1 MRWVKGKEVPP
12 LLRVSSC
19 PVAQD
24 PEPRT
29 SKCVPCGSSVACLLS
44 ELAHGRLFWS
54 LAVLDVA
61 CDELQSLSFH
71 RRTILLYEEDTI
83 IGVDGEDADVV

>member
-1 MRWVKGKEVPP
+1 
-12 LLRVSSC
+12 
-19 PVAQD
+19 
-24 PEPRT
+24 
-29 SKCVPCGSSVACLLS
+29 
-44 ELAHGRLFWS
+44 
-54 LAVLDVA
+54 VLDVA

>member
-29 SKCVPCGSSVACLLS
+29 SKCVPCGSSVACLL
-44 ELAHGRLFWS
+44 
-54 LAVLDVA
+54 AVLDVA